1 MKKKKVVILAVVIL
15 ILCIGSIVGYKQYR
29 ENKKQQFIKNN
40 SKPVE
45 VEIIK
50 SSVEETGG
58 LIEQVAVVKITNP
71 NELKAINIKIR
82 VPFYDKY
89 GTLLSSHEITRDEML
104 PKASEEVTIRGNSI
118 TRYDVALG
126 ISTEKEWKRSFDKLF
141 INSKKS
147 NENIEISV
155 GEYIFLPGKDYSKLY

>member
-1 MKKKKVVILAVVIL
+1 MKKKKIVILSIVIL
-15 ILCIGSIVGYKQYR
+15 ILFVGSIAGYKQYR

-50 SSVEETGG
+50 SGVEETGV
-58 LIEQVAVVKITNP
+58 LIEQVAVIKITTP
-71 NELKAINIKIR
+71 NEPKAINVKIR

-89 GTLLSSHEITRDEML
+89 GMLLSSYEITRDEIL

-118 TRYDVALG
+118 TKYDVALG
-126 ISTEKEWKRSFDKLF
+126 ISTEKEW
-141 INSKKS
+141 
-147 NENIEISV
+147 
-155 GEYIFLPGKDYSKLY
+155 

>member
-1 MKKKKVVILAVVIL
+1 MKKKKIVILAVVIL
-15 ILCIGSIVGYKQYR
+15 ILCIVSIVGYRQHR

-45 VEIIK
+45 AEIIK
-50 SSVEETGG
+50 SGVEETGA
-58 LIEQVAVVKITNP
+58 LIEQIAIVKITNP
-71 NELKAINIKIR
+71 NELKAINVKIR

-89 GTLLSSHEITRDEML
+89 GMLLSSYEITRDEML

-118 TRYDVALG
+118 TKYDVALG

-155 GEYIFLPGKDYSKLY
+155 GEYIFLTGKDYTKLY